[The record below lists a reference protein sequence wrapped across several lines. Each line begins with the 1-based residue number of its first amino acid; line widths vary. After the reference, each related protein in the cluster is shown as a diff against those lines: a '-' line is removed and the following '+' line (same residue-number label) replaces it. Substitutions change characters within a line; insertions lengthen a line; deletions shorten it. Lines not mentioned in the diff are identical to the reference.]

1 MSTSL
6 PMFSMKASFRSASV
20 MQEQAHAPDARNQAD
35 APPFDDYLSKQPA
48 GSAPS
53 GSTTSV
59 AETSPKTEARA
70 QAEPE
75 AQAQEKQGNEIS
87 ERTAAKGHRRK
98 AKAASSMP
106 RKPGDGAGASRVSL
120 QAAQTDSPEEIEALT
135 VSLMKETVG
144 PEPSPK
150 PDAIRPE
157 GDGEDAEDAKD
168 AKDAKDAEP
177 DGLKPKA
184 EAAGEKGALP
194 REAADTPVQQVSF
207 AFLNGALRQPGA
219 MPVRTHFSTETERP
233 LRSFTDEAVPVD
245 ADPDAVSSMPDE
257 LVTGTP
263 KGGDRSALHP
273 DAFLAGAGEGRGR
286 RLEASTGNGRLADVL
301 RDVKLQVED
310 AGQSRH
316 FAPPRTVDAAAVAT
330 AAVDD
335 TGAIEVNAGRIR
347 DAILQGLSDLTGA
360 HGQTGHAVTVNRHL
374 HIQLKPEHLGTVSA
388 RLTLQQGV
396 LEIRITLPDSAWAE
410 RVRRDAEDLARR
422 IITRE
427 GHAGGMR
434 QVQVHIGVDPA
445 LAVVSRQDAQMPA
458 PGQSSSHHPGT
469 ETSAGQGQG
478 AFNGQGQDERSRA
491 GSSSG
496 HGDTGRGDEG
506 IATQTER
513 DPRAVYL

>member
-35 APPFDDYLSKQPA
+35 APPFGDYLSKQPA

-53 GSTTSV
+53 RTATSA
-59 AETSPKTEARA
+59 AETSPK
-70 QAEPE
+70 AENHE
-75 AQAQEKQGNEIS
+75 EIC
-87 ERTAAKGHRRK
+87 
-98 AKAASSMP
+98 AAS
-106 RKPGDGAGASRVSL
+106 
-120 QAAQTDSPEEIEALT
+120 QTEERDAIE
-135 VSLMKETVG
+135 

-157 GDGEDAEDAKD
+157 GDGEDAKD
-168 AKDAKDAEP
+168 AGP

-233 LRSFTDEAVPVD
+233 LRSFTDEAAPVD
-245 ADPDAVSSMPDE
+245 ADFDAVTSMPE
-257 LVTGTP
+257 KLISGTA
-263 KGGDRSALHP
+263 KGGDQSALHP

-286 RLEASTGNGRLADVL
+286 RLEASAGNGRLADVM

-316 FAPPRTVDAAAVAT
+316 FAPPRALDAAAVIT

-335 TGAIEVNAGRIR
+335 AGAIEANAGRIR
-347 DAILQGLSDLTGA
+347 DALLQGLSDLTGA

-422 IITRE
+422 IITRK
-427 GHAGGMR
+427 GHASGMR

-445 LAVVSRQDAQMPA
+445 LAVVSRQDAQMPG
-458 PGQSSSHHPGT
+458 PGQSPSHHPGT

-496 HGDTGRGDEG
+496 HGDLGRGDEG
-506 IATQTER
+506 ITTQTER

>member
-20 MQEQAHAPDARNQAD
+20 MQDQAHAPDARNQAD
-35 APPFDDYLSKQPA
+35 APPFDDYLSKQPT

-53 GSTTSV
+53 GSTTSA
-59 AETSPKTEARA
+59 AETSPKTGARA
-70 QAEPE
+70 HAEPE

-106 RKPGDGAGASRVSL
+106 RRPGDGAGASRVSL
-120 QAAQTDSPEEIEALT
+120 QAAQMDNPEEIEALT
-135 VSLMKETVG
+135 VSLMKEADG
-144 PEPSPK
+144 PEPSLK

-157 GDGEDAEDAKD
+157 GDGEDAKD
-168 AKDAKDAEP
+168 AGP
-177 DGLKPKA
+177 DGIKPKA
-184 EAAGEKGALP
+184 EAADEKGALP

-207 AFLNGALRQPGA
+207 GFLNGASRQPGA
-219 MPVRTHFSTETERP
+219 MPVRTPFSSETGRP
-233 LRSFTDEAVPVD
+233 LRSFTDKAVPVD
-245 ADPDAVSSMPDE
+245 ADFDAVSSMPDKHIS
-257 LVTGTP
+257 GAP
-263 KGGDRSALHP
+263 KGDNRSALHP
-273 DAFLAGAGEGRGR
+273 DAFLAGVDEGRGR
-286 RLEASTGNGRLADVL
+286 RLEAPAGNGRLADVM

-316 FAPPRTVDAAAVAT
+316 FAPPRALDAAAVAT
-330 AAVDD
+330 VAVDD
-335 TGAIEVNAGRIR
+335 AGAIEANAGRIR
-347 DAILQGLSDLTGA
+347 DAVLQGLSDLTGA

-445 LAVVSRQDAQMPA
+445 LAVVSRQDAQMPG
-458 PGQSSSHHPGT
+458 PGQSPSHHPGGQAG
-469 ETSAGQGQG
+469 AGQGQG
-478 AFNGQGQDERSRA
+478 AFSGQGQDERSRA

-496 HGDTGRGDEG
+496 HGDLGRGDEG
-506 IATQTER
+506 SATQTER

>member
-1 MSTSL
+1 MNTSL

-20 MQEQAHAPDARNQAD
+20 MQDQAHAPDARNQAD
-35 APPFDDYLSKQPA
+35 APPFDDYLSKQPT

-53 GSTTSV
+53 GSTTSA

-87 ERTAAKGHRRK
+87 EPTAAKGHRRK

-106 RKPGDGAGASRVSL
+106 RRPVDGAGASLMSL
-120 QAAQTDSPEEIEALT
+120 QAVQTDSTEKIEAIAF
-135 VSLMKETVG
+135 SLMKETVG

-168 AKDAKDAEP
+168 AGP

-184 EAAGEKGALP
+184 EAAGENRALP

-207 AFLNGALRQPGA
+207 AFLNGASRQPGA
-219 MPVRTHFSTETERP
+219 MPVRTPFSTETERP
-233 LRSFTDEAVPVD
+233 LRSFTDEAAPVD
-245 ADPDAVSSMPDE
+245 ADPDALSSMPDK

-263 KGGDRSALHP
+263 KGDNRSALHP
-273 DAFLAGAGEGRGR
+273 DAFLTGAGEGRGR
-286 RLEASTGNGRLADVL
+286 RLEASAGNGRLADVL

-330 AAVDD
+330 VAVDD
-335 TGAIEVNAGRIR
+335 AGAIEANAGRIR
-347 DAILQGLSDLTGA
+347 DALLQGLSDLTGA

-445 LAVVSRQDAQMPA
+445 LAVVSRQDAQMPG
-458 PGQSSSHHPGT
+458 PGQSPSHHPGGQAG
-469 ETSAGQGQG
+469 AGQGQG

-496 HGDTGRGDEG
+496 HGDTGRGGEG
-506 IATQTER
+506 IATRTER